1 MALKILNDES
11 EIRVKT
17 DNVKEKLHTARF
29 EVRED
34 LSILTKIVQKVYDA
48 EQEFKENINHIGV
61 ARGIYDESGN
71 ALVGDDMPA
80 PQVAKGPAPVKSLA
94 FGKIHTKAAGAK

>member
-1 MALKILNDES
+1 MALKILNEES

-17 DNVKEKLHTARF
+17 DNVKDKVYTARH
-29 EVRED
+29 EMKEEIAV
-34 LSILTKIVQKVYDA
+34 LTNIVQKVYDA
-48 EQEFKENINHIGV
+48 EQQFKENINHIGV

-71 ALVGDDMPA
+71 ALVGDSTPA
-80 PQVAKGPAPVKSLA
+80 PQVAKGPAPVKTLA

>member
-1 MALKILNDES
+1 MALKILNEES

-17 DNVKEKLHTARF
+17 DNVKDKVHTARY
-29 EVRED
+29 EMKEEISV
-34 LSILTKIVQKVYDA
+34 LTKKLQKVYDA
-48 EQEFKENINHIGV
+48 EQQFKENIKHIGV

-71 ALVGDDMPA
+71 ALVGENKPA
-80 PQVAKGPAPVKSLA
+80 PQVAKGPAPVKTLA